1 VDTVPSDMSSVA
13 RYNEEESIQVQA
25 KTIHILISSSRD
37 LSDLAVINMYLSIRV
52 LRVHANSLP
61 IQNFLI
67 FIWS

>member
-13 RYNEEESIQVQA
+13 RYNEEEESIQVQA

-52 LRVHANSLP
+52 LESMLIHCPSR
-61 IQNFLI
+61 NF
-67 FIWS
+67 